1 MSRRLSHAR
10 VTPYFLQKK
19 AEQNT
24 RPKWIQLFV
33 VEPILLN
40 AVNIKSSAY
49 FCLYYITKKMHRAG
63 KLRKASLKIEHLL
76 LPLGTSSCEHLRV
89 VSTPSTAPLIY
100 TRFSGSML
108 LGRTDSSVC

>member
-63 KLRKASLKIEHLL
+63 KLRIEHLL

-89 VSTPSTAPLIY
+89 VSTPSTAPLIC